1 MIFNKF
7 RNEGKLTLQ
16 DLFSDEMVE
25 HSLNNLSWTDAEDSK
40 GRHRQ
45 HCKLRAVQAESK
57 ILGAIIK
64 LFDNRFKLGKYIY
77 EITGNMIIR
86 YDPTI
91 VEKPKKKGP
100 FTISKPYKIDLE
112 PDQPKG
118 IVTQIK

>member
-16 DLFSDEMVE
+16 DLFSDEMME
-25 HSLNNLSWTDAEDSK
+25 HSLDKLSWTDAEDSK

-45 HCKLRAVQAESK
+45 HCKLRSLNKVLA
-57 ILGAIIK
+57 GIIK

-100 FTISKPYKIDLE
+100 FTISKSYKIDLE